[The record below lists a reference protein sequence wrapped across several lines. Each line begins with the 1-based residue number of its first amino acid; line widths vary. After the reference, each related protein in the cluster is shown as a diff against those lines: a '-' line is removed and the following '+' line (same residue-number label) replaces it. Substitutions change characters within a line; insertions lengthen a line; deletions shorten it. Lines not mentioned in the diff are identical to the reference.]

1 MPLAALPP
9 DADDRYR
16 EVLQEATC
24 MFGPVEGAK
33 YMNTRNFALGGL
45 TPQELV
51 LTLEGSHQVQNE
63 LSAHGSGGP
72 L

>member
-1 MPLAALPP
+1 MPPLALPP

-16 EVLQEATC
+16 EVLQEATR

-33 YMNTRNFALGGL
+33 YMSTRNFALGGL
-45 TPQELV
+45 TPQELT
-51 LTLEGSHQVQNE
+51 LTQEGTRQVHNE